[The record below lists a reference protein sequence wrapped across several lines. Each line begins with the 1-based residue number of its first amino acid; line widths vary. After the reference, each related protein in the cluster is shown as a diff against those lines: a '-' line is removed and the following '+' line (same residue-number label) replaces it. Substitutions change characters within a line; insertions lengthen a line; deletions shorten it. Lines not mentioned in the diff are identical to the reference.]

1 MPPTAGIDTNA
12 KEFVRYS
19 DIVRINLNSLN
30 MKKYFD
36 ELVFNFGFD
45 NYEGFLKSMFHNQ
58 LLAITIPIS
67 LISATVE
74 VLFGLKFIT
83 LIAFVVLLS
92 FELITGIVASRIKGQ
107 RISSRKF
114 SRFGFKLFT
123 WLIFLFILN
132 VFKKEYEGQSVISEV
147 FSWLHSSVIIYVSL
161 EYLISVLENIDTIT
175 GSDTS
180 MLTRAMKNK
189 IKTILGED
197 KDDAQNNNGQVG

>member
-1 MPPTAGIDTNA
+1 
-12 KEFVRYS
+12 
-19 DIVRINLNSLN
+19 

-92 FELITGIVASRIKGQ
+92 FELITGIVAARTKGQ